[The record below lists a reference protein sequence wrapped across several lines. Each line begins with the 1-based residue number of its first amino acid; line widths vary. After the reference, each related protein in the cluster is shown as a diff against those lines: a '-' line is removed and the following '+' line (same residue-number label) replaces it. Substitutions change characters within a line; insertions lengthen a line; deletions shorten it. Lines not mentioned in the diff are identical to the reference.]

1 MVWQNRGIKP
11 LLQLAT
17 DAAAF
22 VAGVISSRR
31 EEENFESRAVS
42 DSEVERVVLNA
53 LDAS

>member
-22 VAGVISSRR
+22 VAGVISS
-31 EEENFESRAVS
+31 EEKQDFG
-42 DSEVERVVLNA
+42 
-53 LDAS
+53 